1 MDRRRWRL
9 IGTSRIGDRF
19 QLYLE
24 KVNDGVIDESPRAKR
39 YLIKQNNTYTV
50 VWMIVLTTTLDEE
63 VSVGFVAVFVSEVV
77 TEVPPPVSVFVGV
90 VVVC

>member
-1 MDRRRWRL
+1 M
-9 IGTSRIGDRF
+9 
-19 QLYLE
+19 
-24 KVNDGVIDESPRAKR
+24 
-39 YLIKQNNTYTV
+39 
-50 VWMIVLTTTLDEE
+50 LTTTLDDE

>member
-9 IGTSRIGDRF
+9 IGTSRIGDRC

-50 VWMIVLTTTLDEE
+50 VWMIVLTTTLDDE

>member
-50 VWMIVLTTTLDEE
+50 VWMIVLTTTLDDE
-63 VSVGFVAVFVSEVV
+63 VSVGFVAVFVSVVV